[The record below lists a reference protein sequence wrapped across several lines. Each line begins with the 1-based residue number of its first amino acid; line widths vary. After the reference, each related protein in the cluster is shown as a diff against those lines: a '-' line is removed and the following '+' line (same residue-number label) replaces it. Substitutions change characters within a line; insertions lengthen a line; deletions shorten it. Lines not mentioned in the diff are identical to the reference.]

1 MQVKFQNML
10 YKYVFDKI
18 TGEFC
23 GILRVLWVFVDFVEL
38 PEFHDSATSWNI
50 RSPEFTMSV

>member
-18 TGEFC
+18 TDEFC
-23 GILRVLWVFVDFVEL
+23 GILRVLWDFVEL
-38 PEFHDSATSWNI
+38 PEYHDSATSRNI